1 MDNPFKKRA
10 TEYVADP
17 NTLLPLV
24 SPTPIREFFT
34 PDGGELLEKLTI
46 VVGTPGCGKTT
57 IARVIEFDTLA
68 TLARDPAGI
77 NKELAKT
84 LADLRILPDGTPALL
99 VYRLPMTTNF
109 RSIWDLPYSEELRA
123 ALLRAYVQSKA
134 VLGWFRQ
141 LEGIDAINLD
151 QIKII
156 TRDDSESARDV
167 LQAASPLAFREEAR
181 RVELAVFKVITALV
195 APNERD
201 LAEVIN
207 SKYDV
212 FEYIESIQVPSW
224 MHSAL
229 PSHVELRPMA
239 IVDDAHELH
248 PLQFVQLRDWLKNR
262 NIRVGRWVM
271 CRPDVVSPEDYR
283 EAMVKEVLQEE
294 ERQWH
299 GTARGRDY
307 ILKLMQPTHRNTKRF
322 LAVARDISSRYLVG
336 VTELSRG
343 SPRTLGSALDHKQVA
358 LTQAQ
363 LKELQNK
370 VEVFARNS
378 NLSAP
383 VIQSLHSRIPAK
395 VPADEAAGAL
405 HILLHRE
412 WNRTPQLELL
422 SEDPVEEPFTGDRE
436 ISSGLLEGVRLQLM
450 HEFDRPFYFGMDKL
464 AEASNNNI
472 EQFIRLSGV
481 LIDEL
486 IARVVRGRS
495 YELPAKLQHDAL
507 RKLAVRIMEE
517 WDFPYH
523 ALVKDLI
530 SGMAKRCKDR
540 TLLPNAPLDHGAN
553 AIGIPQEE
561 MDQVLARSER
571 LTRVLHFAFAY
582 KALVFVPQYR
592 CKGRVWCLLELGA
605 IPSIA
610 YGLTLRRGGFI
621 EDTLTGLQSLLKE

>member
-17 NTLLPLV
+17 STLLPLV
-24 SPTPIREFFT
+24 SHTPIQEFFS
-34 PDGGELLEKLTI
+34 PDGGELLEKLSI

-57 IARVIEFDTLA
+57 IARVIEFESLA
-68 TLARDPAGI
+68 TLARDPVEI
-77 NKELAKT
+77 NKELATT
-84 LADLRILPDGTPALL
+84 LTHLRILEDSTPSLL
-99 VYRLPMTTNF
+99 AYRLPMTTNF
-109 RSIWDLPYSEELRA
+109 RSIWDLPYPESLRA
-123 ALLRAYVQSKA
+123 TLLRAYVQSKA

-141 LEGIDAINLD
+141 LESIESIDLE
-151 QIKII
+151 QIEII
-156 TRDDSESARDV
+156 TRSDSESAREV
-167 LQAASPLAFREEAR
+167 LRADTPSAFREKAR
-181 RVELAVFKVITALV
+181 QVELAVFKVITALV
-195 APNERD
+195 APSERD

-207 SKYDV
+207 TKYDV
-212 FEYIESIQVPSW
+212 FEYIERIRVKNWVSSSNLVY
-224 MHSAL
+224 A
-229 PSHVELRPMA
+229 ELRPMA

-248 PLQFVQLRDWLKNR
+248 PLQFAQLRDWLKSR

-283 EAMVKEVLQEE
+283 EAMAKDVLEE
-294 ERQWH
+294 EQRH

-307 ILKLMQPTHRNTKRF
+307 ILKLMQPSHRNTRRF
-322 LAVARDISSRYLVG
+322 QVVARDISARYLHG
-336 VTELSRG
+336 ITELSRR
-343 SPRTLGSALDHKQVA
+343 SVRSLGGVLDHDHVVLA
-358 LTQAQ
+358 PAQ
-363 LKELQNK
+363 LEQLRNS
-370 VEVFARNS
+370 VETFARES
-378 NLSAP
+378 KLSDA
-383 VIQSLHSRIPAK
+383 VLHSLRSRIPATL
-395 VPADEAAGAL
+395 PTDEATAAFR
-405 HILLHRE
+405 ILLRRE
-412 WNRTPQLELL
+412 WNRSPQLGLL
-422 SEDPVEEPFTGDRE
+422 DDDPAEEPVTGDRPV
-436 ISSGLLEGVRLQLM
+436 SSALLEGARLQLF
-450 HEFDRPFYFGMDKL
+450 HEFGRPYYFGMDKL

-486 IARVVRGRS
+486 IARVVRGKTP
-495 YELPAKLQHDAL
+495 ELSAKLQHDVL
-507 RKLAVRIMEE
+507 RKLAARIMEE

-523 ALVKDLI
+523 ALVKDVI
-530 SGMAKRCKDR
+530 SGMAQRCLER

-571 LTRVLHFAFAY
+571 LTRVLHYAFAY

-621 EDTLTGLQSLLKE
+621 EDTLSGLQSLLKE